1 MGIDIKSQRGRG
13 GVLEDILFDN
23 WTMDDIG
30 RAINVSQYYQMQGE
44 VPPPPE
50 PLSSRTPVFRN
61 IVMSNMVINRSQNG
75 TLGARRPVTP
85 GATPSPQAATI
96 NIAGLEE
103 APITGLRISNVV
115 ASGMGGLKAYNTVGL
130 ELHNVQ
136 MNPDVGP
143 AFQVRDSTDL
153 NLDGVSTRKPLP
165 EMPVVRLDRCP
176 GAVVRG
182 IAVAGTGTF
191 LSMPPGGLRSIALE
205 GNALGG
211 ARKATEESATDFWQT
226 PPPPAAKKK

>member
-1 MGIDIKSQRGRG
+1 
-13 GVLEDILFDN
+13 VLEDILFDN

-75 TLGARRPVTP
+75 TLGARSPRPQ
-85 GATPSPQAATI
+85 SATI

-115 ASGMGGLKAYNTVGL
+115 ASGMGGVKAYNTVGL

-136 MNPDVGP
+136 MNADVGP
-143 AFQVRDSTDL
+143 AFQVRDSSDL
-153 NLDGVSTRKPLP
+153 ELEGVSTRKPLP

-182 IAVAGTGTF
+182 SRAVAGTGTF
-191 LSMPPGGLRSIALE
+191 LSVAPGELKRVALE
-205 GNALGG
+205 GNALGS
-211 ARKATEESATDFWQT
+211 ARKATEESETDFWQA
-226 PPPPAAKKK
+226 PPPPAAKKQ

>member
-1 MGIDIKSQRGRG
+1 
-13 GVLEDILFDN
+13 
-23 WTMDDIG
+23 
-30 RAINVSQYYQMQGE
+30 
-44 VPPPPE
+44 
-50 PLSSRTPVFRN
+50 VFRN
-61 IVMSNMVINRSQNG
+61 IVMSNMVINRARNG
-75 TLGARRPVTP
+75 
-85 GATPSPQAATI
+85 TI

-136 MNPDVGP
+136 MNADVGP

-153 NLDGVSTRKPLP
+153 DLDGVSTRKPLP

-182 IAVAGTGTF
+182 RAVAGTGTF
-191 LSMPPGGLRSIALE
+191 LSVPPGGLITVVLD
-205 GNALGG
+205 GNALGS
-211 ARKATEESATDFWQT
+211 ARKATEESATDFWRA
-226 PPPPAAKKK
+226 PAPAAKKK

>member
-1 MGIDIKSQRGRG
+1 
-13 GVLEDILFDN
+13 
-23 WTMDDIG
+23 
-30 RAINVSQYYQMQGE
+30 MQGE

-75 TLGARRPVTP
+75 PLAARRPQ
-85 GATPSPQAATI
+85 PQAATI

-153 NLDGVSTRKPLP
+153 NLDGVSTRKALP

-191 LSMPPGGLRSIALE
+191 LSMPPGGLKSVALE

-211 ARKATEESATDFWQT
+211 ARKATEESATDFWQA

>member
-13 GVLEDILFDN
+13 GVLENILFDN

-61 IVMSNMVINRSQNG
+61 IVMTNMVINRARNG
-75 TLGARRPVTP
+75 
-85 GATPSPQAATI
+85 TI

-103 APITGLRISNVV
+103 APITGLRIGNVV
-115 ASGMGGLKAYNTVGL
+115 ASGVGGMKAYNTVGL

-136 MNPDVGP
+136 INADVGP
-143 AFQVRDSTDL
+143 AFQVRDSSDL
-153 NLDGVSTRKPLP
+153 DLDGVSTRKPLP
-165 EMPVVRLDRCP
+165 ETPVVRLDRCP

-182 IAVAGTGTF
+182 RAVAGTDTF
-191 LSMPPGGLRSIALE
+191 LSMPPGGLKSVVLE
-205 GNALGG
+205 GNAL
-211 ARKATEESATDFWQT
+211 AKESVTNFWQT

>member
-1 MGIDIKSQRGRG
+1 
-13 GVLEDILFDN
+13 
-23 WTMDDIG
+23 MDDIG

-61 IVMSNMVINRSQNG
+61 IVISNMVINRSQNG
-75 TLGARRPVTP
+75 TLGARRPAAS

-130 ELHNVQ
+130 ELHHVQ

-143 AFQVRDSTDL
+143 AFQVRDSIDL
-153 NLDGVSTRKPLP
+153 DLDGVSTRKPLP

-182 IAVAGTGTF
+182 RAVAGTGTF
-191 LSMPPGGLRSIALE
+191 LSMPPGELKSVVLE
-205 GNALGG
+205 GNALG
-211 ARKATEESATDFWQT
+211 KESATDFWQALAR
-226 PPPPAAKKK
+226 PPASPPAAKKK